1 MEELA
6 LRIIDGLPATI
17 RRLSLDLTPAALA
30 ARPAVDEWSFVE
42 IVGHL
47 IDKTE
52 AWGERFR
59 RISLEELPM
68 LPGFDQDARVRER
81 DYQAQPLADLDSRLD
96 ALLAAVAAELRALPP
111 AAWGRA
117 GVHSERGR
125 LTLAE
130 AVRIYAISLPEHV
143 EQLVRTRD
151 AALRAMSAL

>member
-6 LRIIDGLPATI
+6 LRIIDNLPATL
-17 RRLSLDLTPAALA
+17 RRLSADLTPAELT
-30 ARPAVDEWSFVE
+30 ARPAAGEWSFVE

-59 RISLEELPM
+59 RISAEELPM
-68 LPGFDQDARVRER
+68 LPGYDQEARVRER
-81 DYQAQPLADLDSRLD
+81 DYQSQPLAAVRAHLD
-96 ALLAAVAAELRALPP
+96 ALLAGIAADLRALPP
-111 AAWGRA
+111 EAWSRA

-130 AVRIYAISLPEHV
+130 AVRIYAISLPEHT

-151 AALRAMSAL
+151 AALLAARM